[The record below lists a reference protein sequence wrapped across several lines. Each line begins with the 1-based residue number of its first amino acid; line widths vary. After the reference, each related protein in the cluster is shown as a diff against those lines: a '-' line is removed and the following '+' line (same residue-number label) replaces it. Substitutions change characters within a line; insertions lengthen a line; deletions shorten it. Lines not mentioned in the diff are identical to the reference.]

1 MTLDANEFLR
11 RFLLHVLPRGFVRI
25 RSFGILANRHRKAM
39 LARCRELLQAE
50 TPAADTVAVDRF
62 LGEPPRCPHCHIGTL
77 RPVREEPRP
86 RFSELIAWT
95 YTWKYN
101 DSS

>member
-1 MTLDANEFLR
+1 M
-11 RFLLHVLPRGFVRI
+11 RI
-25 RSFGILANRHRKAM
+25 RSCGILANRHRKAM
-39 LARCRELLQAE
+39 LASCRELLQTE
-50 TPAADTVAVDRF
+50 MPAAVAIAVDQF
-62 LGEPPRCPHCHIGTL
+62 LGEPPRCPHCHMGTL

-86 RFSELIAWT
+86 RFTELIAWT